1 MKYTFKAVLPCE
13 KKKLAAILQHNGFR
27 VLRSSIMGLEEVDIT
42 DEANKDEVTSEYICI
57 YNGSKLPLQKIL
69 KRIKEDPKIP
79 YTEERR
85 VD

>member
-13 KKKLAAILQHNGFR
+13 KKKLATILQHNGFR
-27 VLRSSIMGLEEVDIT
+27 VLRSSIMGLEEVDFT
-42 DEANKDEVTSEYICI
+42 NNMDETNGTFICI
-57 YNGSKLPLQKIL
+57 YNGGKLPPQKLL

>member
-27 VLRSSIMGLEEVDIT
+27 VLRSSIIGLEEVNFT
-42 DEANKDEVTSEYICI
+42 DEANEVTGELICI
-57 YNGSKLPLQKIL
+57 YNGGKLPPQKLL